1 MADANIQTMPQQPIR
16 AAAVA
21 GSWYPGNAGVL
32 RREVQRYLDRAASEM
47 PVQAG
52 LREVRAVIV
61 PHAGLMYSGPVGAFA
76 YATLA
81 GRRYDA
87 IVLVGPSHFVAFEG
101 AAIVSHGAFE
111 QPAGLV
117 AIAEEPARRLVQ
129 ASAIIREMPAAHA
142 REHSL
147 EMQLPFLAHVLPGT
161 PIVPLVMGQQSRET
175 IVELARAL
183 AQVFRDASVL
193 LVASS
198 DLSHYHDARTAEDL
212 DRKVLQFIER
222 YDSHGLLDALR
233 RSPEHACGGGPI
245 VSVMLAA
252 WDLGARDARVLHYA
266 DSGDVSGDKSAVVG
280 YVAAALG
287 TANHQADEH

>member
-1 MADANIQTMPQQPIR
+1 MPQQPIR

-21 GSWYPGNAGVL
+21 GSWYPGNAAAL
-32 RREVQRYLDRAASEM
+32 RREVQRYLDRAANSL
-47 PVQAG
+47 PLQTA
-52 LREVRAVIV
+52 LRDVRAVIV

-76 YATLA
+76 YAALA
-81 GRRYDA
+81 GRKYDT
-87 IVLVGPSHFVAFEG
+87 IVLVGPSHYVAFDG
-101 AAIVSHGAFE
+101 AAIITRGAFE
-111 QPAGLV
+111 QPAGLIP
-117 AIAEEPARRLVQ
+117 IAEQAADRLIR
-129 ASAIIREMPAAHA
+129 ASGVIRELPSAHT

-175 IVELARAL
+175 VVGLAGAL
-183 AQVFRDASVL
+183 AAVFNDANVL

-212 DRKVLQFIER
+212 DRQVLHFIER
-222 YDSHGLLDALR
+222 YDPEGLLEAL
-233 RSPEHACGGGPI
+233 SQFPEHACGGGPI
-245 VSVMLAA
+245 VSIMLAA
-252 WDLGARDARVLHYA
+252 RELGARDARVLQYA

-287 TANHQADEH
+287 SASEPRS